1 MGRQTVFSRLASAEY
16 WQRQCELFFPR
27 EGEYTY
33 GSNEGKTAQ
42 MLNAHT
48 GGWQERE
55 TKRLMWIN
63 GEFDPWRTASMASTF
78 RPGGPLESTPQAPS
92 IVVPGARHCNDLRA
106 NNGAANADV
115 AETQKAIVRQ
125 IAQWT
130 SEFYAGG
137 KFRRAR
143 KW

>member
-1 MGRQTVFSRLASAEY
+1 
-16 WQRQCELFFPR
+16 
-27 EGEYTY
+27 
-33 GSNEGKTAQ
+33 
-42 MLNAHT
+42 MLNDHT

-63 GEFDPWRTASMASTF
+63 GEFDPWRTASMASVF

-92 IVVPGARHCNDLRA
+92 IVMPGSRHCNDLRA
-106 NNGAANADV
+106 NNAVNADV
-115 AETQKAIVRQ
+115 AKTQKTIVQ
-125 IAQWT
+125 QMAQWT
-130 SEFYAGG
+130 KEFYAAG